1 MKTSNFKQIVKD
13 AVKEAIQEEL
23 KEILLEAVKSPK
35 QVVTE
40 HSIPQVNLSSAPA
53 KVTSDMRKEYM
64 NVLDGMTMTSQDA
77 KPAFQPNAST
87 DPVNGSLPD
96 GEVGMDQIMGLMN
109 AK

>member
-23 KEILLEAVKSPK
+23 KEILLEAVRAPK
-35 QVVTE
+35 QVVAE
-40 HSIPQVNLSSAPA
+40 HSIPQVNLSSEPT
-53 KVTSDMRKEYM
+53 KVTGDMRKEYM
-64 NVLDGMTMTSQDA
+64 NVLDGMSMTSQDA
-77 KPAFQPNAST
+77 KPTFKPNATS

-96 GEVGMDQIMGLMN
+96 GEVDMSQIMGLMN